1 MLNRIIPFLF
11 SSISFLMPT
20 WTFATQT
27 NEKAFIENLFG
38 MAPRSVLP
46 LLDKTSRLDLIDLFN
61 SRITAKC
68 ENLYGGQTEMLEKDA
83 NTILLRTSPVGTWKM
98 VVLTAPSDTI
108 IMMLHDVSANG
119 TSTEIKFYNK
129 LWQPLTNS
137 QIHFPHPN
145 RNSLLLIPNDADENL
160 KQSII
165 NAAAHRTIQAEWNQA
180 TNTLKFSLNLDS
192 ADKETKSLLTGVL
205 CSHNYKWQA
214 INEKSFD
221 FIEE

>member
-1 MLNRIIPFLF
+1 MLNRIIPALF
-11 SSISFLMPT
+11 SGISFLMPAL
-20 WTFATQT
+20 TFAKQT
-27 NEKAFIENLFG
+27 NEEAFIEYLFG